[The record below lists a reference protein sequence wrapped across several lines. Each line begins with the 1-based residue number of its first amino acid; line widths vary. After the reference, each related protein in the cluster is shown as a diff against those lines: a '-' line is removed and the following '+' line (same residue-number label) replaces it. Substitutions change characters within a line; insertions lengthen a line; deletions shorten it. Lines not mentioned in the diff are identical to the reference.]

1 MSRPVE
7 RPAWKLAFRLS
18 KVTKILRIKKND
30 DARPIHSFIHCRT
43 DTTAKDRL
51 VSTHPDLRRPKP
63 PPPPER
69 FPISVPTKRRIL
81 CVDDQ
86 DDMCSL
92 IATILSD
99 HEVVSAHSK
108 AEAIRKATSGLFD
121 LYLLDY
127 YLPDGTGLEVCL
139 LIRDFDDSTPI
150 LFVTD
155 FTELTRQ
162 QIENVNAQ
170 GIVWKQDL
178 PDGLTTAISKIFRP
192 QPI

>member
-1 MSRPVE
+1 M
-7 RPAWKLAFRLS
+7 
-18 KVTKILRIKKND
+18 I
-30 DARPIHSFIHCRT
+30 RT
-43 DTTAKDRL
+43 
-51 VSTHPDLRRPKP
+51 
-63 PPPPER
+63 
-69 FPISVPTKRRIL
+69 I
-81 CVDDQ
+81 
-86 DDMCSL
+86 CSL

-99 HEVVSAHSK
+99 HEVVSATSK
-108 AEAIRKATSGLFD
+108 AEALRKATNGQFD

>member
-1 MSRPVE
+1 M
-7 RPAWKLAFRLS
+7 
-18 KVTKILRIKKND
+18 
-30 DARPIHSFIHCRT
+30 
-43 DTTAKDRL
+43 
-51 VSTHPDLRRPKP
+51 
-63 PPPPER
+63 
-69 FPISVPTKRRIL
+69 PTKRRIL
-81 CVDDQ
+81 CVDDH

-99 HEVVSAHSK
+99 HEVVSAQSK
-108 AEAIRKATSGLFD
+108 AEALRKATGGLFD

-127 YLPDGTGLEVCL
+127 YLPDGTGLELCL

-170 GIVWKQDL
+170 GLVWKQNL
-178 PDGLTTAISKIFRP
+178 PDELLAVFLKSSDRSLSKFQVKTEANYRAFLGR
-192 QPI
+192 